1 MNGQATPLLI
11 RLGLF
16 DDHDIVRAGFRYIL
30 SQHSDIV
37 IEAEGCNGRE
47 ALEAIRSKPLNVCL
61 LDLSMPEMS
70 GIDVLRQCRAI
81 RPEMGVL
88 ILSGYSEEQYGL
100 NMLKAGAAGF
110 ISKTM
115 AADQLVAAV
124 RTVAAGRRYISPA
137 LGEMLAA
144 GLTHDVELPLHL
156 SLSEREFQIFA
167 RLAKGSSV
175 TDIANDLCLSAKT
188 VSTYRTRL
196 LTKMGVSSN
205 AELARY
211 AVTHGLMS

>member
-1 MNGQATPLLI
+1 MNGQPSPSLII

-37 IEAEGCNGRE
+37 IEAEGCNGRD
-47 ALEAIRSKPLNVCL
+47 AMQAIRQHPLDVCL

-70 GIDVLRQCRAI
+70 GIDVLRQCRAL

-110 ISKTM
+110 LSKT
-115 AADQLVAAV
+115 
-124 RTVAAGRRYISPA
+124 
-137 LGEMLAA
+137 
-144 GLTHDVELPLHL
+144 
-156 SLSEREFQIFA
+156 
-167 RLAKGSSV
+167 
-175 TDIANDLCLSAKT
+175 
-188 VSTYRTRL
+188 
-196 LTKMGVSSN
+196 
-205 AELARY
+205 
-211 AVTHGLMS
+211 